1 MPKPNKFKA
10 TGDKNSGYANT
21 LKINNTS
28 YLSNKDKLYSI
39 LSKLI
44 NSSLNVYELK
54 EYLKSD
60 YKKLRK
66 YLPINKRY

>member
-28 YLSNKDKLYSI
+28 YLSNKDKLYSF

-44 NSSLNVYELK
+44 NNSLDICELNQI
-54 EYLKSD
+54 LKSD
-60 YKKLRK
+60 YKKLKK
-66 YLPINKRY
+66 YLPLILR